1 MNRRF
6 VPIVAVLALAVTAL
20 PAVAQQTIQRRLVYS
35 FTVGVQNDTHDTDS
49 QLKENGTANR
59 GAGGDTSGTG
69 DTSYMGVAS
78 DKGTIPVD
86 VFGVEPDGGLV
97 VRVSEVGQNVRK
109 AAPVECVVYPTTNV
123 ICASGE
129 VFPEELAVIRTLS
142 PKFFDPSALDAK
154 HHWHQGSDAAGVSLD
169 FVAGT
174 PAGTVVPISEIDDEK
189 VAGGQSSTMH
199 GTDTYSYDMAKN
211 VSTQLKEYD
220 TIRKQTG
227 AGQYSNII
235 IDITAQLATDSGTTA
250 KS

>member
-1 MNRRF
+1 MNTRIL
-6 VPIVAVLALAVTAL
+6 PILAVLALAVSAL
-20 PAVAQQTIQRRLVYS
+20 PAAAQQTVQRHLVYN
-35 FTVGVQNDTHDTDS
+35 FTVGVQNDTHDTDAS
-49 QLKENGTANR
+49 SKMNDINGSNTN
-59 GAGGDTSGTG
+59 GTG

-97 VRVSEVGQNVRK
+97 VKVSEEGGNVRR
-109 AAPVECVVYPTTNV
+109 AAAVECVVYPTTNV
-123 ICASGE
+123 ICASGQ

-169 FVAGT
+169 FIAGT
-174 PAGTVVPISEIDDEK
+174 PAGTVVPISENDDEK
-189 VAGGQSSTMH
+189 VAGGQGGTLH

-211 VSTQLKEYD
+211 VSTELKEYD

-235 IDITAQLATDSGTTA
+235 IDITAQLATDSPAA
-250 KS
+250 KT

>member
-1 MNRRF
+1 MNIRI
-6 VPIVAVLALAVTAL
+6 VPAVAAFALAVLAV
-20 PAVAQQTIQRRLVYS
+20 PAAADQTVQRHLVFS
-35 FTVGVQNDTHDTDS
+35 FTVGVQNDTHDTDAS
-49 QLKENGTANR
+49 SRMNND
-59 GAGGDTSGTG
+59 AGGANINGTG

-97 VRVSEVGQNVRK
+97 VKVSEDGGNVRK
-109 AAPVECVVYPTTNV
+109 AAAVECVVYPTTNT
-123 ICASGE
+123 ICASGQ

-154 HHWHQGSDAAGVSLD
+154 HHWHQGSEAAGVSLD
-169 FVAGT
+169 FIAGT
-174 PAGTVVPISEIDDEK
+174 PTGTVVPISENDDEK
-189 VAGGQSSTMH
+189 VTGVQGSTLH

-220 TIRKQTG
+220 TIRKQMG

-235 IDITAQLATDSGTTA
+235 IDITAQLSTDSGTTA

>member
-1 MNRRF
+1 MNNGI
-6 VPIVAVLALAVTAL
+6 VPAMAAFALAVLAV
-20 PAVAQQTIQRRLVYS
+20 PAAADQTVQRHLVYY
-35 FTVGVQNDTHDTDS
+35 FTVGVQNDTHDTDAS
-49 QLKENGTANR
+49 SRMNND
-59 GAGGDTSGTG
+59 AGGANINGTG

-97 VRVSEVGQNVRK
+97 VKVSEDGGNVRK
-109 AAPVECVVYPTTNV
+109 AAAVECVVYPTTNT
-123 ICASGE
+123 ICASGQ

-154 HHWHQGSDAAGVSLD
+154 HHWHQGSEAAGVSLD
-169 FVAGT
+169 FIAGT
-174 PAGTVVPISEIDDEK
+174 PSGTVVPISENDDEK
-189 VAGGQSSTMH
+189 VTGVQGSTLH
-199 GTDTYSYDMAKN
+199 GTDTYSYDMSKN

-220 TIRKQTG
+220 TIRRQMG

-235 IDITAQLATDSGTTA
+235 IDITAQLSSDSGTTA